1 MCIMLATCAAAAAD
15 DDDDDDVY
23 DDGRHA
29 VRVTRVG
36 VKPTSDEVVR

>member
-15 DDDDDDVY
+15 DDDDDD

-29 VRVTRVG
+29 VRVTKVG
-36 VKPTSDEVVR
+36 VKPTLDEVVS